1 MSPKI
6 GEEKTSLD
14 QKKNNTKMMMMM
26 ALVRKRG
33 GDLAREMNEK

>member
-1 MSPKI
+1 MNPKI

-14 QKKNNTKMMMMM
+14 QKNNNQMMMMM

>member
-14 QKKNNTKMMMMM
+14 QKKNIELMMMM

>member
-14 QKKNNTKMMMMM
+14 QKNNNQMMMMM